1 LTRIIKR
8 ITLGFNNNKATLA
21 LFLNI
26 ERAFDKVWITG
37 LISKLIKAGIPAQ
50 FIHIIHNYLNNR
62 AFTVVHGNSESTRRP
77 IRAGV
82 PQGSPLEPVLFNIYI
97 NDIPSVENDN
107 NVAVSM
113 YADDTNVTFDQAAFD
128 WR

>member
-1 LTRIIKR
+1 LTRIIER
-8 ITLGFNNNKATLA
+8 ITLGFNNRKATLA
-21 LFLNI
+21 LFLDI

-62 AFTVVHGNSESTRRP
+62 AFTVVHGNFESTRRP

-82 PQGSPLEPVLFNIYI
+82 PKGSLLGPVLFNIYI
-97 NDIPSVENDN
+97 NNIPSIENDI
-107 NVAVSM
+107 NVTVSM
-113 YADDTNVTFDQAAFD
+113 YADGTNVTA
-128 WR
+128 R